1 MFSLKELEEIKGAL
15 GLGVQ
20 RDTSFTPT
28 TLEIVRKN
36 LK

>member
-1 MFSLKELEEIKGAL
+1 M